1 MIHISEYKYAKSLY
15 IKSYLLGPTK
25 CFCGSKNFDIQ
36 IFTHNK
42 THNCCFRCLN
52 NKCRK
57 PHSIVTN
64 SFFAKFSYKSLQVI
78 SEIIKCFICKE
89 INAEK
94 AYLYIKEEKQI
105 SITKDL
111 ILRVY
116 KEIRDVIYRYF
127 RILYG

>member
-1 MIHISEYKYAKSLY
+1 MLQIH
-15 IKSYLLGPTK
+15 
-25 CFCGSKNFDIQ
+25 
-36 IFTHNK
+36 
-42 THNCCFRCLN
+42 
-52 NKCRK
+52 
-57 PHSIVTN
+57 
-64 SFFAKFSYKSLQVI
+64 FAKFSYISLQVI

-94 AYLYIKEEKQI
+94 VYLYLKEEKQI

-127 RILYG
+127 RILYGSESLGNHIDYYSIDESLFDRRNNKQIWILGAINNRTKDFRVEAVLNRDSDNL